1 MRWDDVDDG
10 GAAARRRRAAASEEQ
25 LKINFLPVPL
35 LLLSAAAFIILKGE
49 VYYCRHYNYFNL
61 SKIMT
66 FLMKYFNWN
75 GDLEDFIAF
84 SLPHCLIVHL
94 SVALCSVGWVG
105 LTVNV
110 CLCSC
115 VSSSRAEIL
124 IKFCW
129 CMTINFVTRMER
141 HEILVQVGDV
151 LCLHFIARSNGR
163 LFKGERQR
171 ERQGLKES
179 DVTWWTSFNLI

>member
-1 MRWDDVDDG
+1 M
-10 GAAARRRRAAASEEQ
+10 
-25 LKINFLPVPL
+25 L
-35 LLLSAAAFIILKGE
+35 
-49 VYYCRHYNYFNL
+49 
-61 SKIMT
+61 
-66 FLMKYFNWN
+66 
-75 GDLEDFIAF
+75 AF

-94 SVALCSVGWVG
+94 SVALCSAGWVV

-141 HEILVQVGDV
+141 HKILEQVGDV

-179 DVTWWTSFNLI
+179 DVT